1 MKRLIIAILLF
12 VIGCIIIGVIKQEYL
27 IHKLLSQLS
36 FNDSEVILFSRFCKN
51 LPTLKYSYSTTLSF
65 FFNFTFIA

>member
-1 MKRLIIAILLF
+1 MGLL
-12 VIGCIIIGVIKQEYL
+12 L
-27 IHKLLSQLS
+27 
-36 FNDSEVILFSRFCKN
+36 ILFSRFCKN